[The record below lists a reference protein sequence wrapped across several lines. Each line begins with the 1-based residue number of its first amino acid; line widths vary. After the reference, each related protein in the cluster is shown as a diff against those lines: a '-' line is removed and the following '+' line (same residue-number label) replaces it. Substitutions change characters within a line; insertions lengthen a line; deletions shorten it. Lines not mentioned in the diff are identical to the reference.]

1 MGNYGIFHH
10 LRTGSDPTRIDR
22 IGVDLIAPQMVTR
35 KGFPNSSQDKN
46 VDISRFRVNI
56 SLYLVFRNYLEVSRG
71 STWHRAPAVRSYV
84 CSPLSGNSYLFL
96 WSFENY
102 MFQL

>member
-1 MGNYGIFHH
+1 MGNHGIFHH
-10 LRTGSDPTRIDR
+10 LRTGSDPARIDR

-56 SLYLVFRNYLEVSRG
+56 SLYLVFRNYLEVLWGGTTGRARG
-71 STWHRAPAVRSYV
+71 QTS
-84 CSPLSGNSYLFL
+84 
-96 WSFENY
+96 
-102 MFQL
+102 